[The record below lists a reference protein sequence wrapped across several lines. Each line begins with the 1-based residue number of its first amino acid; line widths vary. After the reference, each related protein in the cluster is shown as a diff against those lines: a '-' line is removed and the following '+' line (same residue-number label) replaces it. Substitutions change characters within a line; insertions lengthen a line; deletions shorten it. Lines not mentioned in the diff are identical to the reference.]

1 MEVAAQ
7 ERVGSVDGAAVR
19 ERGVGS
25 NGRCSVGVAEGTADG
40 EAVAAGWVG
49 VLVEERASGR
59 GERFTGSDSAGVGW
73 AVGLLAG
80 GGARGTVRGSG
91 S

>member
-1 MEVAAQ
+1 MIPPGEKLSRTTARVVHLPAEVAAQ
-7 ERVGSVDGAAVR
+7 ERVGSVDGAAVC

-49 VLVEERASGR
+49 TLVEERASGR
-59 GERFTGSDSAGVGW
+59 GERCTGSDSAG
-73 AVGLLAG
+73 AG
-80 GGARGTVRGSG
+80 
-91 S
+91 